1 MGFRTPAARL
11 AAVTVVVTVVALYAA
26 TTWLTSGTFV
36 YPIDDPAIHL
46 AVARRLAHDGT
57 WGVVAGE
64 FQSAS
69 SSPLWTVLLAPTQWL
84 VRGAAGELVPLALA
98 VAAAVAVVWLLR
110 DGLAALRPGR
120 RRPPVALAA
129 AATATR
135 YETGGVVVALA
146 VGLAV
151 AGLGPWRDPDTP
163 PAPARRRVGAVAA
176 LAATAAAVVGGVG
189 AVSLAFGQGLLPNSV
204 VL

>member
-1 MGFRTPAARL
+1 
-11 AAVTVVVTVVALYAA
+11 VALAFLPGLAFMGMEHTLHAA
-26 TTWLTSGTFV
+26 
-36 YPIDDPAIHL
+36 
-46 AVARRLAHDGT
+46 
-57 WGVVAGE
+57 
-64 FQSAS
+64 
-69 SSPLWTVLLAPTQWL
+69 L
-84 VRGAAGELVPLALA
+84 VLALA
-98 VAAAVAVVWLLR
+98 TAVEARWAGGGPRAADRVPVPRWA
-110 DGLAALRPGR
+110 
-120 RRPPVALAA
+120 PVALAA

-204 VL
+204 VLKSVGDRGDTRRSPAAALERLVGDPLLVALDRKSTRLNSSHVKISYAVFCLKKKKER